1 MFESDVHWL
10 ADLNDD
16 EMIVVVECVLITS
29 LTLRET
35 NIAPENAQLEY

>member
-1 MFESDVHWL
+1 MFETDVHWL

-16 EMIVVVECVLITS
+16 EMIVVVECGFLIPS

-35 NIAPENAQLEY
+35 NIAPENA

>member
-16 EMIVVVECVLITS
+16 EMIVVVECVFFLITS

-35 NIAPENAQLEY
+35 NIAPENA